1 MSMVPVVIPFFK
13 EREKLERCLA
23 AIKEQNNARM
33 RDLRARQHERQHP
46 VHRRGERRVEPSICY
61 RPDIDYVMVLNQ
73 DAYLHRDCI
82 RLLMEFM
89 RVHPDCGIAC
99 PLQVAQDKR
108 TVTWGG
114 SLQAFPFGVHRCDDF
129 ARYVQPAETYW
140 ANGACMMI
148 RTRVVEGGRPFDGT
162 CASSAP
168 TRIFPSLRALAAG
181 RSSWCRTRRLSIRWG
196 PRAGNPARRSS
207 GSRRGTR
214 CICAEVAE
222 RRSLPAT
229 VLRRQR
235 VDARW
240 RQTGSGQPLHRAVT
254 KLDQAARDAPPGPD
268 LFPSWV
274 AATGPSAPGG
284 S

>member
-23 AIKEQNNARM
+23 AIGDQSHAPCETFV
-33 RDLRARQHERQHP
+33 RDNTNDNILFTAAVNE
-46 VHRRGERRVEPSICY
+46 GLSKYCY

-82 RLLMEFM
+82 RQLVAFM
-89 RVHPDCGIAC
+89 DAHPDCGIAC
-99 PLQVAQDKR
+99 PLQVAQDQR

-148 RTRVVEGGRPFDGT
+148 RTSVVREVGLFDRNMRFICSDSDFSFSARARGWKIFLVPGALVEHSLGT
-162 CASSAP
+162 
-168 TRIFPSLRALAAG
+168 
-181 RSSWCRTRRLSIRWG
+181 
-196 PRAGNPARRSS
+196 
-207 GSRRGTR
+207 
-214 CICAEVAE
+214 
-222 RRSLPAT
+222 
-229 VLRRQR
+229 
-235 VDARW
+235 
-240 RQTGSGQPLHRAVT
+240 SGQKANAEIERV
-254 KLDQAARDAPPGPD
+254 KARDALYFAQKWLSGDRYRQLSFEGSALTRGGVKQEVDNLRRTVKRLEQANGGEPPGPIV
-268 LFPSWV
+268 FPSWV